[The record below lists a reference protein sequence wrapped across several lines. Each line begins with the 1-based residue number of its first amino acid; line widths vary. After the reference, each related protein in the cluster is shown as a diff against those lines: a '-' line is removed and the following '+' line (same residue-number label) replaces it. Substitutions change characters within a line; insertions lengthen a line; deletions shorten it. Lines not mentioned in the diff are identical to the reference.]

1 MELSQ
6 AIQRT
11 QLRILL
17 AMAGMGATVTLD
29 KPASA
34 GYKQLML
41 PYSPDGATIEPRHCA
56 RIGQK
61 RRRPHLKDLMDAIR
75 NYIDELQWADA
86 PPGQPG
92 ATWLE
97 LLIDFELDKGIRV
110 PHTLEARSSIVP
122 VEAPAVA
129 AIVRTFRLLF
139 KDVLSSRFHPETA
152 AAFGPKNARGSRL
165 RPLAV
170 STALAAA
177 GVVPL
182 LPRGRALD
190 VAAAIREIVGGDFVA
205 ARAGIEAGTA
215 GAIVKALSLKVPPK
229 WRAHANMHDLP
240 AGNLLSAFRE
250 DPGVSQDRF
259 FLA

>member
-1 MELSQ
+1 MSCSGR
-6 AIQRT
+6 A
-11 QLRILL
+11 
-17 AMAGMGATVTLD
+17 
-29 KPASA
+29 
-34 GYKQLML
+34 
-41 PYSPDGATIEPRHCA
+41 
-56 RIGQK
+56 
-61 RRRPHLKDLMDAIR
+61 PH
-75 NYIDELQWADA
+75 
-86 PPGQPG
+86 PGQPG

-122 VEAPAVA
+122 VESPAVA
-129 AIVRTFRLLF
+129 ALVRTFRLLF
-139 KDVLSSRFHPETA
+139 QDVLSSRFHPETA

-190 VAAAIREIVGGDFVA
+190 VAAAIREIVGGDFAA

-259 FLA
+259 FLACPLGCGARWAFPAKPVQGSGVWPQKWCHRCRRQLRVGRARCIVCDLELRSCVCSAALQPGVQRRSSADLRSFFRP